1 MPDLETPK
9 LQSIASVNPR
19 CPRCGCTSDRVAVG
33 SFKCRVMGCRA
44 VFAAV
49 DPDYSK
55 VPAGDTIQASDKI
68 RTGIIK
74 GVPTPHPRCP
84 KCNGTSD
91 EDAAGYRCR
100 VRGCRHVFS
109 A

>member
-1 MPDLETPK
+1 MPEK
-9 LQSIASVNPR
+9 IQSIRLANPR
-19 CPRCGCTSDRVAVG
+19 CPQCGCTSDRIAVG
-33 SFKCRVMGCRA
+33 SFKCRVRGCRA
-44 VFAAV
+44 EFQAA

-74 GVPTPHPRCP
+74 GVPTPWPHCP

-91 EDAAGYRCR
+91 QAGDGYRCR
-100 VRGCRHVFS
+100 VRGCRYEFR